1 MSAFKEGDR
10 VAVLEYGPVLMPG
23 IVVEP
28 NGRRVKVRTTKGIKS
43 YPAISEYV
51 TRLVGLEPSTRERWS
66 DAWAELE
73 VAR

>member
-1 MSAFKEGDR
+1 MSAFKTGDR

-23 IVVEP
+23 VVVEP
-28 NGRRVKVRTTKGIKS
+28 NGRRVKVRTTKGVRS
-43 YPAISEYV
+43 YPAVSDYV
-51 TRLVGLEPSTRERWS
+51 RRAAGLESRTRDLWA